1 MTHTAPTTTAPTDIP
16 VTNPI
21 TDTVIGT
28 VPNSAPDAVRAA
40 VDRARAAQPAWDA
53 RGTRERARLLRL
65 WADTLWRERDMLI
78 TTIREETGKTETGA
92 LIEVLVLDL
101 VLDYYARKAPRLL
114 KPQRRRTLVPLA
126 QHARLYYKPY
136 GVVGFITP
144 WNYPYLNAFLD
155 LVPALVAGNTA
166 VLKPSEI
173 TPFTAQR
180 VVELAHQVGIL
191 ADVIQVIT
199 GDGATGAAL
208 VDAVDYIA
216 VTGSTA
222 TGRKVAQ
229 RAAARLIPYTL
240 ELGGK
245 DASIVL
251 DSADPD
257 LAALGVLQGAL
268 ENAGQTCVSVER
280 VYVLDAVYDRF
291 IDRLQHHV
299 CSLNVGAEPGREV
312 HMGSMTNAR
321 EIERCEA
328 QIADAVAQGARVLCG
343 GERRPELG
351 PLFFAPTI
359 LVDVHHCMD
368 VMQEETFGPLIP
380 VMRVKNE
387 EEAVALAN
395 DNVYGLSSSIFA
407 ADLKR
412 AEAIAQQIHAGDT
425 SINRAQ
431 WVFSS
436 PTLPMGGRGESG
448 IGRRGGPEGLY
459 RFVTPHSVLVD
470 RNWITNRTLTHL
482 DPLLYK
488 MLVWTRPLLRWF
500 PFLRP

>member
-1 MTHTAPTTTAPTDIP
+1 MTHPASTTATPTIT
-16 VTNPI
+16 VINPI
-21 TDTVIGT
+21 TNAEIGT
-28 VPNSAPDAVRAA
+28 VPNSTPEQVRAA

-53 RGTRERARLLRL
+53 RGAQARAHLVQQ
-65 WADTLWRERDMLI
+65 WADVLWRHRDKLI
-78 TTIREETGKTETGA
+78 AIIRSETGKTDTGA
-92 LIEVLVLDL
+92 LLEVLVLDL
-101 VLDYYARKAPRLL
+101 VMNYYARKTPRLL

-126 QHARLYYKPY
+126 QHARVYYSPF
-136 GVVGFITP
+136 GVVGLITP
-144 WNYPYLNAFLD
+144 WNYPYLNGLLD
-155 LVPALVAGNTA
+155 LIPALVAGNTV

-173 TPFTAQR
+173 TPFTALR
-180 VVELAHQVGIL
+180 AVELAHQVGIP

-208 VDAVDYIA
+208 VDEVDYVA

-222 TGRKVAQ
+222 TGRKIAQ

-245 DASIVL
+245 DAAIIL
-251 DSADPD
+251 DDADPD
-257 LAALGVLQGAL
+257 HAALGVLQGAL

-280 VYVLDAVYDRF
+280 VYVLDALYDRF
-291 IDRLQHHV
+291 IARLEHHV
-299 CSLNVGAEPGREV
+299 SRMNVSGKAGRGV
-312 HMGSMTNAR
+312 HMGSMTNDR

-328 QIADAVAQGARVLCG
+328 QIADAVAKGARVLLG
-343 GERRPELG
+343 GKRRPDIG
-351 PLFFAPTI
+351 PRFFEPTI
-359 LVDVHHCMD
+359 LVDVDHSMA

-380 VMRVKNE
+380 VMRVKSA

-407 ADLKR
+407 ADLQR
-412 AEAIAQQIHAGDT
+412 AEALAQQIQAGDT

-436 PTLPMGGRGESG
+436 PTLPMGGRGQSG
-448 IGRRGGPEGLY
+448 TGRRGGPEGLY

-470 RNWITNRTLTHL
+470 HRWVTNRTLTHL
-482 DPLLYK
+482 DPLLYRL
-488 MLVWTRPLLRWF
+488 LVWTRPLLKWF